1 MLTPSPVSE
10 HLYLFGGEYYDGQ
23 TVELYADVSFAN
35 LNFLPFAFAD
45 SFSPPYSDAA
55 VSIRSGKERMEEVH
69 VAYSTWSEIS
79 SSNGRYSCWRWKVSR
94 ITLFMHNSRDAHIGK
109 FSHRI
114 WIFGG
119 EFCKFRNRSI
129 IAPDH

>member
-45 SFSPPYSDAA
+45 SFHLPTLMQLYRYDPGKNEWRKFTSPTQPGP
-55 VSIRSGKERMEEVH
+55 RSAHQMVATPAGGGK
-69 VAYSTWSEIS
+69 
-79 SSNGRYSCWRWKVSR
+79 
-94 ITLFMHNSRDAHIGK
+94 
-109 FSHRI
+109 
-114 WIFGG
+114 
-119 EFCKFRNRSI
+119 
-129 IAPDH
+129 